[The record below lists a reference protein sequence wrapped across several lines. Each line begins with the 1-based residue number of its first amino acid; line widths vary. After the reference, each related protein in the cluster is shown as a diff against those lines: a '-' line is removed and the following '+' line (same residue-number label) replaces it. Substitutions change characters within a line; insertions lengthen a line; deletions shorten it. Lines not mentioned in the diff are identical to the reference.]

1 MLISCNSC
9 NSKYLVNSAELK
21 PDGRNVQCANCGNQW
36 FQESQVFDDNVKD
49 DLTSEVTDGDS
60 LKQEKNNTSI
70 SNLPSTYVQE
80 PKVSILNSIYSDTFS
95 SAFSLLLFSIIFQV
109 EMWYLLMQSMPWIHL
124 MLNELVL
131 IFQACIYLS
140 LTMGSKHWIL
150 SMH

>member
-49 DLTSEVTDGDS
+49 NLTSKVNDGDS
-60 LKQEKNNTSI
+60 LKQEENKTSI

-80 PKVSILNSIYSDTFS
+80 PKVSVLNSI
-95 SAFSLLLFSIIFQV
+95 LLVLFVILLIIFYWFFQK
-109 EMWYLLMQSMPWIHL
+109 SNI
-124 MLNELVL
+124 NSLVL
-131 IFQACIYLS
+131 IQFYINEFFFNLNMIINDIAKIIHQLIN
-140 LTMGSKHWIL
+140 
-150 SMH
+150 

>member
-49 DLTSEVTDGDS
+49 NLTSEVNDDDS
-60 LKQEKNNTSI
+60 LKQEEKKTSI

-80 PKVSILNSIYSDTFS
+80 PKVSVLNSI
-95 SAFSLLLFSIIFQV
+95 LLVLFVILLIIFYWFFQK
-109 EMWYLLMQSMPWIHL
+109 SNI
-124 MLNELVL
+124 NSLVL
-131 IFQACIYLS
+131 IQFYINEFFFNLNMIINDIAKIIHQLIN
-140 LTMGSKHWIL
+140 
-150 SMH
+150 

>member
-36 FQESQVFDDNVKD
+36 FQESQVFDDNVKE
-49 DLTSEVTDGDS
+49 DLTSEVNDGDS

-80 PKVSILNSIYSDTFS
+80 PKVSILNSI
-95 SAFSLLLFSIIFQV
+95 LLVLFVILLIILYWFFQN
-109 EMWYLLMQSMPWIHL
+109 SNI
-124 MLNELVL
+124 NSLVL
-131 IFQACIYLS
+131 IKFYINEFFFNLNMIINDIAKIIHQLIN
-140 LTMGSKHWIL
+140 
-150 SMH
+150 

>member
-36 FQESQVFDDNVKD
+36 FQESQVFDDNVKE
-49 DLTSEVTDGDS
+49 DLTSEENDRDS

-80 PKVSILNSIYSDTFS
+80 PKVSILNSI
-95 SAFSLLLFSIIFQV
+95 LLVLFVILLIIFYWFFQK
-109 EMWYLLMQSMPWIHL
+109 SNI
-124 MLNELVL
+124 NSLVL
-131 IFQACIYLS
+131 IQFYINEFFFNLNMIINDIAKIIHQLIN
-140 LTMGSKHWIL
+140 
-150 SMH
+150 

>member
-49 DLTSEVTDGDS
+49 NLTSEVNDGSS
-60 LKQEKNNTSI
+60 LKQEENKTSI

-80 PKVSILNSIYSDTFS
+80 PKVSILNSI
-95 SAFSLLLFSIIFQV
+95 LLVLFVILLIIFYWFFQK
-109 EMWYLLMQSMPWIHL
+109 SNI
-124 MLNELVL
+124 NSLVL
-131 IFQACIYLS
+131 IQFYINEFFFNLNMIINDIAKIIHQLIN
-140 LTMGSKHWIL
+140 
-150 SMH
+150 

>member
-49 DLTSEVTDGDS
+49 NLTSEVNDDGS
-60 LKQEKNNTSI
+60 LKQEKNKTSI

-80 PKVSILNSIYSDTFS
+80 PKVSILNSI
-95 SAFSLLLFSIIFQV
+95 LLVLFVILLIIFYCFFQK
-109 EMWYLLMQSMPWIHL
+109 SNI
-124 MLNELVL
+124 NSLVL
-131 IFQACIYLS
+131 IQFYINEFFFNLNMIINDIAKIIHQLIN
-140 LTMGSKHWIL
+140 
-150 SMH
+150 

>member
-49 DLTSEVTDGDS
+49 NLTSEVNDGDF
-60 LKQEKNNTSI
+60 LKQEKNKTSI

-80 PKVSILNSIYSDTFS
+80 PKVSILNST
-95 SAFSLLLFSIIFQV
+95 LLVLFVILLIILYWFFQK
-109 EMWYLLMQSMPWIHL
+109 SNI
-124 MLNELVL
+124 NSLVL
-131 IFQACIYLS
+131 IQFYINEFFFNLNMIINDIAKIIHQLIN
-140 LTMGSKHWIL
+140 
-150 SMH
+150 

>member
-49 DLTSEVTDGDS
+49 NLNSEVNDGDS
-60 LKQEKNNTSI
+60 LKQEKNKTSI

-80 PKVSILNSIYSDTFS
+80 PKVSILNSI
-95 SAFSLLLFSIIFQV
+95 LLVLFVILLIILYWFFQN
-109 EMWYLLMQSMPWIHL
+109 SNI
-124 MLNELVL
+124 NSLVL
-131 IFQACIYLS
+131 IQFYINEFFFNLNMIINDIAKIIHQLIN
-140 LTMGSKHWIL
+140 
-150 SMH
+150 

>member
-49 DLTSEVTDGDS
+49 NLTSEVNDSSS
-60 LKQEKNNTSI
+60 LKQEKNKTSI

-80 PKVSILNSIYSDTFS
+80 PKVSILNSI
-95 SAFSLLLFSIIFQV
+95 LLVLFVILLIILYWFFQN
-109 EMWYLLMQSMPWIHL
+109 SNI
-124 MLNELVL
+124 NSLVL
-131 IFQACIYLS
+131 IQFYINEFFFNLNMIINDIAKIIHQLIN
-140 LTMGSKHWIL
+140 
-150 SMH
+150 

>member
-49 DLTSEVTDGDS
+49 NLTSEVNDDDS
-60 LKQEKNNTSI
+60 LKQEEKKTSI

-80 PKVSILNSIYSDTFS
+80 PKVSVLNSI
-95 SAFSLLLFSIIFQV
+95 LLVLFLILLIIFYWFFQK
-109 EMWYLLMQSMPWIHL
+109 SNI
-124 MLNELVL
+124 NSLVL
-131 IFQACIYLS
+131 IQFYINEFFFNLNMIINDIAKIIHQLIN
-140 LTMGSKHWIL
+140 
-150 SMH
+150 

>member
-49 DLTSEVTDGDS
+49 NLTSEVNDDGS
-60 LKQEKNNTSI
+60 LKQEKNKTSI

-80 PKVSILNSIYSDTFS
+80 PKVSILNSI
-95 SAFSLLLFSIIFQV
+95 LLVLFVILLIIFYWFFQKSNINSLV
-109 EMWYLLMQSMPWIHL
+109 LMQFYINEFFFNLNMIINDIAKIIHQ
-124 MLNELVL
+124 L
-131 IFQACIYLS
+131 IN
-140 LTMGSKHWIL
+140 
-150 SMH
+150 

>member
-49 DLTSEVTDGDS
+49 NLTSEVNDRDS
-60 LKQEKNNTSI
+60 LKQEKNKTSI

-80 PKVSILNSIYSDTFS
+80 PKVSILNSI
-95 SAFSLLLFSIIFQV
+95 LLVLFVILLIIFYWFFQK
-109 EMWYLLMQSMPWIHL
+109 SNI
-124 MLNELVL
+124 NSLVL
-131 IFQACIYLS
+131 IQFYINEFFFNLNMIINDIAKIIHQLIN
-140 LTMGSKHWIL
+140 
-150 SMH
+150 

>member
-49 DLTSEVTDGDS
+49 NLNSEVNDGDS
-60 LKQEKNNTSI
+60 LKQEKNKTSI

-80 PKVSILNSIYSDTFS
+80 PKVSILNSI
-95 SAFSLLLFSIIFQV
+95 LLVLFVILLIILYWFFQN
-109 EMWYLLMQSMPWIHL
+109 SNI
-124 MLNELVL
+124 NSLVL
-131 IFQACIYLS
+131 IKFYINEFFFNLNMIINDIAKIIHQLIN
-140 LTMGSKHWIL
+140 
-150 SMH
+150 

>member
-36 FQESQVFDDNVKD
+36 FQASQVFDDNVKD
-49 DLTSEVTDGDS
+49 NLTSEVNDGDS

-80 PKVSILNSIYSDTFS
+80 PKVSILNSI
-95 SAFSLLLFSIIFQV
+95 LLVLFVILLIIFYWFFQK
-109 EMWYLLMQSMPWIHL
+109 SNI
-124 MLNELVL
+124 NSLVL
-131 IFQACIYLS
+131 IQFYINEFFFNLNMIINDIAKIIHQLIN
-140 LTMGSKHWIL
+140 
-150 SMH
+150 

>member
-49 DLTSEVTDGDS
+49 NLTSEVNDSDS
-60 LKQEKNNTSI
+60 LKQEENKTSI

-80 PKVSILNSIYSDTFS
+80 PKVSVLNSI
-95 SAFSLLLFSIIFQV
+95 LLVLFVILLIIFY
-109 EMWYLLMQSMPWIHL
+109 WF
-124 MLNELVL
+124 
-131 IFQACIYLS
+131 FQKS
-140 LTMGSKHWIL
+140 NV
-150 SMH
+150 

>member
-49 DLTSEVTDGDS
+49 NLSPEINDGDS
-60 LKQEKNNTSI
+60 LKQEEKKTSI

-80 PKVSILNSIYSDTFS
+80 PKVSILNSI
-95 SAFSLLLFSIIFQV
+95 LLVLFVILLIIFYWFFQKSNINSLV
-109 EMWYLLMQSMPWIHL
+109 LMQFYINEFFFNLNMIINDIAKIIHQ
-124 MLNELVL
+124 L
-131 IFQACIYLS
+131 IN
-140 LTMGSKHWIL
+140 
-150 SMH
+150 

>member
-49 DLTSEVTDGDS
+49 NLTSEVNDGDF
-60 LKQEKNNTSI
+60 LKQEKNKTAI

-80 PKVSILNSIYSDTFS
+80 PKVSILNSI
-95 SAFSLLLFSIIFQV
+95 LLVLFVILLIIFYWFFQK
-109 EMWYLLMQSMPWIHL
+109 SNI
-124 MLNELVL
+124 NSLVL
-131 IFQACIYLS
+131 IKFYINEFFFNLNMIINDIAKIIHQLIN
-140 LTMGSKHWIL
+140 
-150 SMH
+150 

>member
-49 DLTSEVTDGDS
+49 NLTFEVNEGDS
-60 LKQEKNNTSI
+60 LKQEKNKTSI

-80 PKVSILNSIYSDTFS
+80 PKVSILNSI
-95 SAFSLLLFSIIFQV
+95 LLVLFVI
-109 EMWYLLMQSMPWIHL
+109 LLMIFYWFFQKSNI
-124 MLNELVL
+124 NSLVL
-131 IFQACIYLS
+131 IQFYINEFFFNLNMIINDIAKIIHQLIN
-140 LTMGSKHWIL
+140 
-150 SMH
+150 